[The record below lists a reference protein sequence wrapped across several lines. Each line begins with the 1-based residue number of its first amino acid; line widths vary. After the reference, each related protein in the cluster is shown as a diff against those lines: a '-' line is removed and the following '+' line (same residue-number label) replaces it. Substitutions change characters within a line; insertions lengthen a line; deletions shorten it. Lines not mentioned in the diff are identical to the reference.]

1 VLAPALRDR
10 YDLSLSQIG
19 VVLSAEWVGSLI
31 TLLPWGML
39 ADRVGE
45 RVVLAVGLSG
55 CAAATAGAAYA
66 PDYRSLVLLLGLAG
80 ASGSAVN
87 SASGRAVMGWFSA
100 ERRGLALGVRQTAI
114 PAGGVLAALV
124 LPLLG
129 GVRPSFLFLAGLCL
143 AGAVAGALALRDPVA
158 PELETERT
166 PWSLRDARL
175 WRLCI
180 ASGLYLPA
188 QISIMSFA
196 VLFLHDA
203 RGFST
208 GEAAAVLAASQALA
222 AAARIGA
229 GRWSDRLRARIVP
242 LRRVGVASFATVALV
257 AVVVDAPAWL
267 LVPLIALAGAVS
279 MAWNGLSFT
288 AAAELAGRARSG
300 AAIGVQQTM
309 LALAGVGIPVAFAAA
324 VSASSWRAAFA
335 LAAVFPLAGV
345 LLLGPLAE
353 R

>member
-1 VLAPALRDR
+1 MLAPALRDR

-19 VVLSAEWVGSLI
+19 VVLSAEWIGSLV

-39 ADRVGE
+39 ADRIGE
-45 RVVLAVGLSG
+45 RAVLGVGLAG
-55 CAAATAGAAYA
+55 CAVATAGAAFAPGYA
-66 PDYRSLVLLLGLAG
+66 SLVLLLGVAG

-100 ERRGLALGVRQTAI
+100 EGRGLALGVRQTAI

-124 LPLLG
+124 LPVLG

-143 AGAVAGALALRDPVA
+143 AGAVVGALVLRDPAGEPVEA
-158 PELETERT
+158 DRT
-166 PWSLRDARL
+166 PWTLRDSRL
-175 WRLCI
+175 WRLCF

-208 GEAAAVLAASQALA
+208 REAAAVLAASQVLA

-229 GRWSDRLRARIVP
+229 GRWSDRLRARIIP

-257 AVVVDAPAWL
+257 AVVADAPTWL

-309 LALAGVGIPVAFAAA
+309 LALAGVGIPVAFAATVSA
-324 VSASSWRAAFA
+324 VSWRTAFA

-345 LLLGPLAE
+345 WLLRPLAE